1 MWNLKAVLSWHR
13 KKRTIGLQS
22 RFLLGLAVI
31 FFGFCLVATTLLY
44 LYEKKT
50 LEENAYHK
58 TESIMAAVKSTR
70 NYIKDVLRPRMYTL
84 YGKDT
89 FILEAMST
97 SYVSR
102 VVMNMFQE
110 EMPDFEYRRVAVNA
124 FNPQYEAS
132 DNELKMI
139 SYFKNHPSQ
148 SDWTGVT
155 QKGKKH
161 VYTHFRPVIF
171 YASCLHCH
179 GNPTDAPSTIVSQ
192 YGNIRGFN
200 QPLNKIGGIV
210 SVSVP
215 VDVGTVAIMG
225 VAWKVF
231 SVTLCA
237 FLILYGIIW
246 LFFNNLIIRDL
257 HNILEVFRDTLRD
270 EDGLQLYEEAKT
282 MDEFGELSVAVQKV
296 AKHLHANQQ
305 TLEDYAQNL
314 EKKVAERTLALEESK
329 RVLHEQFQA
338 RGLQLGVMNTIT
350 ELITQSADLDEILP
364 RIMDLALKVIPAA
377 GAGIYLLERKKSVL
391 VLQCQSNASGLE
403 QEINFDANRLAM
415 LDREQ
420 MDFDGF
426 IREAVCE
433 YSTAI
438 EKEPLLARNVNV
450 PLCCRQHVLGVIS
463 FMGNRQDDLDIQMQE
478 LLFSIAHHIGIT
490 IESLQNMT
498 ALIHSKELLQTVFD
512 GITDL
517 VILLDHKR
525 RIKMVNQAFLNR
537 HEVSMATVLD
547 QPLDSLAMKVP
558 CPFSFCDLDISFTH
572 REAISEQ
579 VQVEGVSYE
588 VNFYPIFSDI
598 ADSLGTVRNIV
609 CYAKDIT
616 KQKEIEQRIQQ
627 TEKLVA
633 LGQLAAGVAHEINN
647 PLGVILCYAD
657 ILKNDRNND
666 PEQHKKDILII
677 EKHARSCQ
685 HIVSDLLNFSHS
697 QKTVRSKTELSPII
711 EEVINMVSPEFN
723 KKNIALKRNL
733 SLDIPRLQLD
743 AARMKQVFLNLLMNA
758 LYACLD
764 QGTVQ
769 ISSYLKTKR
778 RQVAIEIADDGQ
790 GIDPDI
796 LDKIFDPFFT
806 TKPQG
811 TGTGL
816 GLSVSYGIV
825 QEHGGDIRVESEP
838 GSWTRFTIILP
849 VSESPN
855 TAEDGP
861 CFLLS

>member
-1 MWNLKAVLSWHR
+1 MRNLKAALSWHR

-31 FFGFCLVATTLLY
+31 FFSFCLIATTLLY

-58 TESIMAAVKSTR
+58 TESIMAVVESTR

-84 YGKDT
+84 YGHDT

-110 EMPDFEYRRVAVNA
+110 KMPDFEYRRVATNA
-124 FNPQYEAS
+124 FNPQYEANA
-132 DNELKMI
+132 NEVKMI
-139 SYFKNHPSQ
+139 DYFKNHPSQ
-148 SDWTGVT
+148 SDWTGIT
-155 QKGKKH
+155 PKGKKH

-171 YASCLHCH
+171 YDSCLHCH
-179 GNPTDAPSTIVSQ
+179 GNPADAPSPIVSQ
-192 YGNIRGFN
+192 YGNTRGFN
-200 QPLNKIGGIV
+200 QPINKISGIV

-215 VDVGTVAIMG
+215 VDVGTVAILG

-237 FLILYGIIW
+237 FLALYGIIW

-270 EDGLQLYEEAKT
+270 EDGLQLYEKAKT

-296 AKHLHANQQ
+296 AKHLHVNQQ

-314 EKKVAERTLALEESK
+314 EKKVTERTLALEDSK

-338 RGLQLGVMNTIT
+338 RGQQLGVMNTIT

-364 RIMDLALKVIPAA
+364 RIMKLALKVIPAA
-377 GAGIYLLERKKSVL
+377 GVGIYLLERKKSLL

-403 QEINFDANRLAM
+403 QEIRFDANRLAM
-415 LDREQ
+415 LDQEQ

-438 EKEPLLARNVNV
+438 AKEPLLAQNVNV
-450 PLCCRQHVLGVIS
+450 PLCCRQRVLGVIS
-463 FMGNRQDDLDIQMQE
+463 FVGNRQSELDVQMQE

-525 RIKMVNQAFLNR
+525 RIKMVNRAFLKR
-537 HEVSMATVLD
+537 HEVSMAAILD
-547 QPLDSLAMKVP
+547 QPLSSLATKVP
-558 CPFSFCDLDISFTH
+558 CPFSSCNLDVSFTH
-572 REAISEQ
+572 QESIREQ
-579 VQVEGVSYE
+579 VQIEGASYE
-588 VNFYPIFSDI
+588 VSFYPIFSDNDESSG
-598 ADSLGTVRNIV
+598 AVRNIV

-647 PLGVILCYAD
+647 PLGVILCYTD
-657 ILKNDRNND
+657 ILKNEKNND
-666 PEQHKKDILII
+666 PDQQYNDIRII

-697 QKTVRSKTELSPII
+697 RDTVRQETQLNPII
-711 EEVINMVSPEFN
+711 EEVTNMVTSQFN
-723 KKNIALKRNL
+723 TKKITLEMAL
-733 SLDIPRLQLD
+733 SDDIPQLQLD
-743 AARMKQVFLNLLMNA
+743 TGRMKQVFLNLLMNA
-758 LYACLD
+758 LYASRE

-769 ISSYLKTKR
+769 ISSSLDTSGQ
-778 RQVAIEIADDGQ
+778 QVAVEIADNGQ
-790 GIDPDI
+790 GIEPQV

-816 GLSVSYGIV
+816 GLAVSYGIV
-825 QEHGGDIRVESEP
+825 QEHGGDIRVESEL

-849 VSESPN
+849 VSESPVN
-855 TAEDGP
+855 KEKGHDPT
-861 CFLLS
+861 FI